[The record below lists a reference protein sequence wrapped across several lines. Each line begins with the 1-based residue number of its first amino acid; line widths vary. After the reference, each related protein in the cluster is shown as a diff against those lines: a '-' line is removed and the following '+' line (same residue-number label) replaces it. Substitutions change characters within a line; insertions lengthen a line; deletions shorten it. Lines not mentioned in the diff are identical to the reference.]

1 MYMKKQIIFSCV
13 LALFGVLSFIIGLK
27 PFGLM
32 AAWQEKAKKAETE
45 ITETE
50 VKKAPEPEVKV
61 EKEEEV
67 KEEKP
72 KVDKSIQKSLTNKSE
87 QIMEVWTVLKTVR
100 GVVNVLQSVDAKTVF
115 VVTNPVES
123 IAPFDKILNNISNL
137 FQFAYGVLI
146 FEKAFLAISITL
158 IFMILIPLCVLIT
171 ISIIWKNKDK
181 KEPYK
186 IVIVSVLISLV
197 VLFAVPI
204 SLKLSAIIEEKA
216 LSENVNSL
224 VSSINE
230 NKENAVKL
238 ESELRGLRRVA
249 TTIMNNVSNAK
260 EVCDTAI
267 KDMINYLIIFMIT
280 YILIPL
286 LAVFGL
292 YKITRFSVK
301 MIMTR

>member
-1 MYMKKQIIFSCV
+1 
-13 LALFGVLSFIIGLK
+13 
-27 PFGLM
+27 M
-32 AAWQEKAKKAETE
+32 AAWQEKAQKTETE
-45 ITETE
+45 AAAETE
-50 VKKAPEPEVKV
+50 VKKAPEVKV
-61 EKEEEV
+61 EKEEKV
-67 KEEKP
+67 KEVKP

-87 QIMEVWTVLKTVR
+87 QILEVWSVLKTVR
-100 GVVNVLQSVDAKTVF
+100 GTVSVLQSVDAKTVF

-123 IAPFDKILNNISNL
+123 LAPFDKILNNISGL
-137 FQFAYGVLI
+137 LQFAYGVII
-146 FEKAFLAISITL
+146 FEKTFLAISISL

-171 ISIIWKNKDK
+171 ISILWRNKDK
-181 KEPYK
+181 KEPYRM
-186 IVIVSVLISLV
+186 VIVSVLISLV

-216 LSENVNSL
+216 LSENINSL

-230 NKENAVKL
+230 NKESAVKL

-249 TTIMNNVSNAK
+249 TTIMNSVNKTK

-267 KDMINYLIIFMIT
+267 KDMIHYLIMINII

-292 YKITRFSVK
+292 YKITRFSAK

>member
-1 MYMKKQIIFSCV
+1 MI
-13 LALFGVLSFIIGLK
+13 LGVLSFMIGLK

-32 AAWQEKAKKAETE
+32 AAWQEKTKKTE
-45 ITETE
+45 ITEETE
-50 VKKAPEPEVKV
+50 VKKEPEVKV
-61 EKEEEV
+61 EKEEKV
-67 KEEKP
+67 KEVKP

-87 QIMEVWTVLKTVR
+87 QIMEVWSALKTIR
-100 GVVNVLQSVDAKTVF
+100 GTVNVLQSIDAKTVF

-123 IAPFDKILNNISNL
+123 LTPFDKILNNISGL
-137 FQFAYGVLI
+137 FQFSYGVLI
-146 FEKAFLAISITL
+146 FEKTFLAISVSL

-186 IVIVSVLISLV
+186 IVIVSVLISIV
-197 VLFAVPI
+197 VLFAVPV
-204 SLKLSAIIEEKA
+204 SLKLSAVIEEKA

-249 TTIMNNVSNAK
+249 TTIMNNVSKAK

-267 KDMINYLIIFMIT
+267 KDMIHYLIFFNII

-286 LAVFGL
+286 LAIFGL
-292 YKITRFSVK
+292 YKITGFSVK
-301 MIMTR
+301 MIMAR

>member
-1 MYMKKQIIFSCV
+1 MTKQVIFTGV
-13 LALFGVLSFIIGLK
+13 LVVFGILSFIIGLK

-32 AAWQEKAKKAETE
+32 AAWQEKAKKTETE
-45 ITETE
+45 ITAEPE
-50 VKKAPEPEVKV
+50 VKKEPEPEVKV
-61 EKEEEV
+61 E

-87 QIMEVWTVLKTVR
+87 QILEAWAALKTVR
-100 GVVNVLQSVDAKTVF
+100 GAVNVLQSIDAKTVF

-123 IAPFDKILNNISNL
+123 LAPFDKILNNISGL

-146 FEKAFLAISITL
+146 FEKTFLAISVSL
-158 IFMILIPLCVLIT
+158 IFMILIPLCVLVT
-171 ISIIWKNKDK
+171 ISVIWKNKDK

-186 IVIVSVLISLV
+186 IVIASVLISLV
-197 VLFAVPI
+197 VLLAVPV

-224 VSSINE
+224 ISSMNE
-230 NKENAVKL
+230 NKENAVKF

-260 EVCDTAI
+260 VICDTAI
-267 KDMINYLIIFMIT
+267 KDMIHYLIFFMII